1 MANEEG
7 SVIRKHAS
15 IKTPDAPERIRDSDF
30 VSVYANQSQ
39 VTSSPFDFRLTFSE
53 MQPDQRGEVQVHER
67 VAVVMAPM
75 HAKALH
81 MLLGT
86 NIQRH
91 EQAFGEI
98 NIDRILKLA
107 ETAPDNEENAAP
119 PLRLESE

>member
-1 MANEEG
+1 
-7 SVIRKHAS
+7 
-15 IKTPDAPERIRDSDF
+15 
-30 VSVYANQSQ
+30 
-39 VTSSPFDFRLTFSE
+39 
-53 MQPDQRGEVQVHER
+53 
-67 VAVVMAPM
+67 M